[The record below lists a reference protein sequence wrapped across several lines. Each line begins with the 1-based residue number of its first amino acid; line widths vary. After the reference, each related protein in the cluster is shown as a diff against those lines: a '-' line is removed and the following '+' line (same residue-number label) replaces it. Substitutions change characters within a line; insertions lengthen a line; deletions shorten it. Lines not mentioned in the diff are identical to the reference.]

1 MERKVARASGKRTL
15 EEKQDLKKEIEIQK
29 MKNAELMEKYKLL
42 NSSIKK
48 IDDDIRSLEVSIT
61 KIEEQKQKQK
71 QIKKELRLE
80 NDMTMMDLNKIVKQ
94 KEE

>member
-1 MERKVARASGKRTL
+1 
-15 EEKQDLKKEIEIQK
+15 

-61 KIEEQKQKQK
+61 KIEE
-71 QIKKELRLE
+71 
-80 NDMTMMDLNKIVKQ
+80 
-94 KEE
+94 